1 MEKQLLKKLKR
12 LPKGSRKLL
21 AQEFGVS
28 LGHIYNILSGQKEN
42 DYVVL
47 RAVEM
52 LGQFIEKKREA
63 EKFLDGIN

>member
-1 MEKQLLKKLKR
+1 MEKQLLKKLKK